1 MKGTAMPAP
10 DARAPAPPGPSAG
23 VVAWAIGRDTQAAP
37 TRCVSLPFTSPALIA
52 TRVRATAAGELEMLL
67 SNPGGGRGIYVAHWA
82 ALRGYV
88 APSLHDIMLVER
100 VSGDIAT
107 AGAPSP
113 ASIRRAAFDV
123 AAEGHCGRRVA
134 HAAQRARD
142 AERHGTCR
150 IRAHLLLSL
159 SRALNL
165 TDAAAA
171 AADPWKTAPDDHEAW
186 LTEAPRLLARRLDG
200 TPPWLPAEL
209 SAAVARVAALAW
221 PLGLG
226 PRAEQARLPR
236 VLGLLS
242 ALSRGCRSIVNLDRA
257 VGVRAAEAEAALHQ
271 ARALL
276 DDPIALLAAWRSDQ
290 PALLRALEQPDW
302 LLDGWDRLCLLCGD
316 DKEGMA
322 LAQML
327 LHEGEQRMTLTRTE
341 LDGGRPPGLSNAA
354 VALERQMR
362 NEKMRLRELQL
373 NDPDPDGADG

>member
-1 MKGTAMPAP
+1 MPAP
-10 DARAPAPPGPSAG
+10 DARALAPSNPSAG
-23 VVAWAIGRDTQAAP
+23 LVVAWAIGRDTQAVP

-52 TRVRATAAGELEMLL
+52 TRVRATSTGELEMLL

-88 APSLHDIMLVER
+88 APSLHDIMLVDR
-100 VSGDIAT
+100 VSGDIAA
-107 AGAPSP
+107 AGPPSP

-134 HAAQRARD
+134 QAGRRARD
-142 AERHGTCR
+142 AERDGTCR

-165 TDAAAA
+165 TDASATAAN
-171 AADPWKTAPDDHEAW
+171 PWTTEPDDHQAW
-186 LTEAPRLLARRLDG
+186 LAEAPHLLAKRLDG
-200 TPPWLPAEL
+200 APPWLPAEL
-209 SAAVARVAALAW
+209 ATAIARIAALIW

-226 PRAEQARLPR
+226 PHAAEARLPR

-242 ALSRGCRSIVNLDRA
+242 GLSRTCRSIVNLDRA
-257 VGVRAAEAEAALHQ
+257 VGVRVAEAGAALHQ

-290 PALLRALEQPDW
+290 PALLRTLEQPDW
-302 LLDGWDRLCLLCGD
+302 LLDGWDRLCLLCDD

-327 LHEGEQRMTLTRTE
+327 LHEGDQRMTLTRTE
-341 LDGGRPPGLSNAA
+341 LDGARLPGLSNAA
-354 VALERQMR
+354 AALERQMR
-362 NEKMRLRELQL
+362 NEKMRLRELRL
-373 NDPDPDGADG
+373 NDPDPGDSNG

>member
-1 MKGTAMPAP
+1 MKGTTMSAP
-10 DARAPAPPGPSAG
+10 DARAAPSASRSSG
-23 VVAWAIGRDTQAAP
+23 VAWAIGRDTQSVP

-52 TRVRATAAGELEMLL
+52 TRVRATSTGELEMLL
-67 SNPGGGRGIYVAHWA
+67 SNPGGGKGVYVAHWA

-88 APSLHDIMLVER
+88 APSLHDIMLVDR
-100 VSGDIAT
+100 VSVDIAA
-107 AGAPSP
+107 AGSPSP

-134 HAAQRARD
+134 QAARRARE
-142 AERHGTCR
+142 AERDGTGR

-159 SRALNL
+159 SHALGL

-171 AADPWKTAPDDHEAW
+171 AADPWTTRAHDHEAW
-186 LTEAPRLLARRLDG
+186 LSEAPRLLAKRLDG

-209 SAAVARVAALAW
+209 SNAIARIAALVW
-221 PLGLG
+221 PLGVG
-226 PRAEQARLPR
+226 PCAADARLPR
-236 VLGLLS
+236 VLGLLRAS
-242 ALSRGCRSIVNLDRA
+242 SRERRSIVNLDRA
-257 VGVRAAEAEAALHQ
+257 VGVRVAEAEAALHQ

-276 DDPIALLAAWRSDQ
+276 DDPIALLTDWRLDQ
-290 PALLRALEQPDW
+290 GDLLRRLEQPDW

-341 LDGGRPPGLSNAA
+341 LDAARPPGLSNAA
-354 VALERQMR
+354 IAMERQVR

-373 NDPDPDGADG
+373 NDPGSGNADG

>member
-1 MKGTAMPAP
+1 MKGLTLPLP
-10 DARAPAPPGPSAG
+10 DARAPASSSLGAG
-23 VVAWAIGRDTQAAP
+23 VAWAIGRDVQATT

-52 TRVRATAAGELEMLL
+52 TRVRATSTGELEMLL

-100 VSGDIAT
+100 VAGDIAA

-113 ASIRRAAFDV
+113 ASIRKAAFEV

-134 HAAQRARD
+134 QAGRRARD
-142 AERHGTCR
+142 AEQGGTCR

-171 AADPWKTAPDDHEAW
+171 AANPWTMKPGDHEDW
-186 LTEAPRLLARRLDG
+186 LTEAPRLLAKRLDAAS
-200 TPPWLPAEL
+200 PWLPAEL
-209 SAAVARVAALAW
+209 AAAIAGIAVLAW

-226 PRAEQARLPR
+226 PDAAQARLPR

-257 VGVRAAEAEAALHQ
+257 VGVRAAEAEAALLQ

-276 DDPIALLAAWRSDQ
+276 DDPIALLAAWRSDRL
-290 PALLRALEQPDW
+290 ALLRTLEQPDW
-302 LLDGWDRLCLLCGD
+302 LLDGWDRLCLLRGD

-327 LHEGEQRMTLTRTE
+327 LHEGDQRMTLTRTD
-341 LDGGRPPGLSNAA
+341 LDAARPPGLSNAA

-373 NDPDPDGADG
+373 NDPDPDHADG